1 MSKMKRLYLLI
12 VVLALAFAAFLP
24 IRAASEHQLQTPGL
38 SIFVINAPKDLRLF
52 VQFRNSALPEPLE
65 MQRASRYWE
74 TYYNYYYQRLPGR
87 FDEDFIGA
95 KLIVRSSQYSYELP
109 ISRDP
114 EMRVDKRLM
123 TLDLKQAT
131 LDYGEPGWRA
141 PLAVAGR
148 VMLTLLLEGIVFFLF
163 GLRAKS
169 SWLIFFILNLITHS
183 LLSSFLAHPF
193 EAKSDFFMAV
203 FISVWVV
210 LVEAAI
216 YYFTFKEIE
225 LSPKALLLALIANS
239 VGFFLGGWIMP
250 YFPK

>member
-1 MSKMKRLYLLI
+1 MRRAYLLI
-12 VVLALAFAAFLP
+12 AVLALAIAAFLP
-24 IRAASEHQLQTPGL
+24 FGGASANQVRTPGL
-38 SIFVINAPKDLRLF
+38 SIFVIKAPKDLRLF

-65 MQRASRYWE
+65 MQRTSRYWE
-74 TYYNYYYQRLPGR
+74 TYYNYYYQRLQGR
-87 FDEDFIGA
+87 FDEDFIGS
-95 KLIVRSSQYSYELP
+95 KLIVRSSQYTYELP

-131 LDYGEPGWRA
+131 LIYGEPGWRA

-148 VMLTLLLEGIVFFLF
+148 VLLTLVLEGAVFFLF
-163 GLRAKS
+163 GFRAKS

-225 LSPKALLLALIANS
+225 LSPKALLLALVANL